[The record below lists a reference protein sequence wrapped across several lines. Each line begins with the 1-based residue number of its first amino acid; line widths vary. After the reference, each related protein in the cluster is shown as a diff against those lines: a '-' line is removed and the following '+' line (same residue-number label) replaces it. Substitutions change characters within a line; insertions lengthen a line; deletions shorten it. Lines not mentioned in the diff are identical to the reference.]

1 MWSDAM
7 AADALAGADGWYS
20 DEAAAVAKA
29 LERASA
35 RADGLTRRMVDEA
48 LEDVRALDARLRRA
62 HALNADEALRSDLE
76 RLRADRAEADGY
88 LRGYAEAA
96 RALGRGGAH
105 GMR

>member
-20 DEAAAVAKA
+20 DEA
-29 LERASA
+29 ASA